1 MASQGAP
8 PDKQTIADLL
18 LREMEAHNWSQRE
31 MAKACALSNT
41 TISKIARQ
49 QSLPDP
55 NTCFKLAQGLGL
67 PVQYVLEL
75 AGHEIADAR
84 PAPPSLEA
92 LLHAQ
97 FAHLP
102 EQAIQEMIGATRAIA
117 SAYTMPSAHDLEQA
131 RHNLEALTFV
141 RRWLDPV
148 RRKALTVVQGGRFL
162 FYQTADLD
170 ADGLERGHSALFPLH
185 GDPGAP
191 SADKLKEASE
201 VATTA
206 GAVGPISLSTFPAH
220 HLARDALHDSFCVQ
234 LYPFAEFD
242 AHRCQSHPQ
251 HAILFTPIYAGDRG
265 SGVRVIYPDGRQV
278 DVRDQVM
285 ERVWERIYAAR
296 GVPLPGTEPE
306 HAAWDTQLAG
316 LRTRWQHGDTDELW
330 LNPDA
335 RTYAA
340 FFAMETIAALG
351 ESGAGPHRAPGR
363 RPPSTL
369 GEGVTGEAS
378 IADTAYGLLTGPLA
392 EASRPDWRAQ
402 SAARMEAV
410 DTTLYGRFETSVV
423 HLQGFCL
430 RLAPRVEHMIPTRH
444 IVPAHRTL
452 IWREQQAHHV
462 LVMHEYLET
471 WLHLRVT
478 VEQEKAGSSGQTRL
492 EVVEDMPLRAEA
504 GRRRIEGQIQ
514 ELVNR
519 KITFTDSH
527 QGY

>member
-1 MASQGAP
+1 MASQGTP

-18 LREMEAHNWSQRE
+18 LREMEARNWSQRE
-31 MAKACALSNT
+31 TAKACALSNT

-102 EQAIQEMIGATRAIA
+102 EQAIQEMIGATRAIE
-117 SAYTMPSAHDLEQA
+117 SAYTTPSTYDLELA
-131 RHNLEALTFV
+131 RRNLEALEFV

-170 ADGLERGHSALFPLH
+170 ADGLERGHSTLFPLR
-185 GDPGAP
+185 GDPGALSIGTG
-191 SADKLKEASE
+191 SA
-201 VATTA
+201 
-206 GAVGPISLSTFPAH
+206 FPAH

-251 HAILFTPIYAGDRG
+251 HATLFTPIYAGDRG

-278 DVRDQVM
+278 AVRDQVM
-285 ERVWERIYAAR
+285 ERIWERIYAAR
-296 GVPLPGTEPE
+296 GVPLPGTDPQR
-306 HAAWDTQLAG
+306 AARDRSGRQDAQLAG
-316 LRTRWQHGDTDELW
+316 LRTRWQHGDADELW

-340 FFAMETIAALG
+340 FFVLG
-351 ESGAGPHRAPGR
+351 ESDVDA
-363 RPPSTL
+363 STD
-369 GEGVTGEAS
+369 EAS

-410 DTTLYGRFETSVV
+410 DTTLHGRFETSVV

-452 IWREQQAHHV
+452 IWRERQAHHV

-471 WLHLRVT
+471 WLYLRVT
-478 VEQEKAGSSGQTRL
+478 VEQAEAGGGSQTHI
-492 EVVEDMPLRAEA
+492 EIVEDVPLRAEA

-519 KITFTDSH
+519 KIAFTDSH